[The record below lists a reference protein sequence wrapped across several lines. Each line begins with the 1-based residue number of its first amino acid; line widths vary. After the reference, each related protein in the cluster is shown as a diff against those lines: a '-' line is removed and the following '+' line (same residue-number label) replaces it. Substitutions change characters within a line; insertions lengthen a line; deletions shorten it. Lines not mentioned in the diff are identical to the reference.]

1 MAIKRICDRCG
12 AEINPQS
19 SAAYVRFRCA
29 CEGTAGVDETELCV
43 SCGMRIREWLKPVNI
58 TTLDSKEANHA

>member
-19 SAAYVRFRCA
+19 SAAYVRFRRA
-29 CEGTAGVDETELCV
+29 REGIAEVDETELCV
-43 SCGMRIREWLKPVNI
+43 SCGMRIREWLKPINI
-58 TTLDSKEANHA
+58 PALSSKEADHV